1 MEKVIK
7 RIKDSGNLY
16 FSKKNFVDAGRKYKK
31 ALRYYL
37 WMCQQKDMPDT
48 IYVSLVELKSI
59 LLLNLAA
66 VHLKQKKYREV
77 VDLCNEVSKY
87 FLRKIKKIVLYFN
100 I

>member
-16 FSKKNFVDAGRKYKK
+16 FSQKNFVDAGRKYKK

-66 VHLKQKKYREV
+66 VQLKQKKYREV
-77 VDLCNEVSKY
+77 INLCDEVSKH
-87 FLRKIKKIVLYFN
+87 FVRKIRKIILYFN